1 MANCIRCGRK
11 LPPLSFKK
19 ICEWCVHHEA
29 AQRGEDSGSVPQP
42 VMAAPW
48 VRRGEATITLTQ
60 VFFGANI
67 AVFLAMAFASSSL
80 MDFPG
85 DVLYWGANLGPYT
98 LSGQWWRLLTYMFL
112 HGGLMHIAFNMWC
125 LWDLGALCE
134 SLYGRWTFGAIYL
147 ITGIAGGLAS
157 VAWNPHVLS
166 VGASGAIF
174 GLAGALVASFYLG
187 EFTMPK
193 FALAGTLRSLIF
205 FLGFSLFFGFV
216 GGMFRGIDN
225 ACHIGGLVSGL
236 ILGALI
242 ARAAP
247 DPNALGRRASILLFM
262 ALVLAGSAMAVQCWR
277 GFPMRFALGLPSLS
291 ENGPNQAIAHL
302 QAVIRQRPNFTEAH
316 LALADAYF
324 SKGQYAQAESEFKRV
339 LELQPKQ
346 KTARLQLGMTY
357 LNEKR
362 PNDAENSFREF
373 LAEDTNDADARFGLA
388 LALAGEG
395 NHQAAIQEYIA
406 AAKLSEV
413 PTLYY
418 NLGISYAKLKMYD
431 EAIAANIKE
440 RDKNGDDIDIENA
453 LAEAYQAKGM
463 QQQAQEARSKA
474 AQLKE
479 QGTD

>member
-29 AQRGEDSGSVPQP
+29 VQRGEDSGAIPQP

-48 VRRGEATITLTQ
+48 VRRGESSISLTQ
-60 VFFGANI
+60 IFFGASV
-67 AVFLAMAFASSSL
+67 AVFIAMVLASGPSL
-80 MDFPG
+80 DFTGP
-85 DVLYWGANLGPYT
+85 VMIRLGANCGPYT
-98 LSGQWWRLLTYMFL
+98 LSGQWWRLVTYMFL
-112 HGGLMHIAFNMWC
+112 HGGLLHIAFNMWC
-125 LWDLGALCE
+125 LWDLGALAE
-134 SLYGRWTFGAIYL
+134 SLYGRWTFGTIYL
-147 ITGIAGGLAS
+147 ITGIGGGLAS
-157 VAWNPHVLS
+157 VAWNPQVLS

-174 GLAGALVASFYLG
+174 GLAGALIASFYLG
-187 EFTMPK
+187 EFSVPK
-193 FALAGTLRSLIF
+193 IAIGGTLRSLLVF
-205 FLGFSLFFGFV
+205 AGFNLFFGGVV
-216 GGMFRGIDN
+216 GGIDN

-236 ILGALI
+236 VLGALI
-242 ARAAP
+242 ARVAP
-247 DPNALGRRASILLFM
+247 DPNAVGRRISILLLM
-262 ALVLAGSAMAVQCWR
+262 ALVVAGGAMGVQRWR
-277 GFPMRFALGLPSLS
+277 GFPMRFTLRASSPF

-302 QAVIRQRPNFTEAH
+302 QAVIRQQPKFTEAH

-346 KTARLQLGMTY
+346 KAARFQLGMTY

-362 PNDAENSFREF
+362 AKDAENSFREL
-373 LAEDTNDADARFGLA
+373 LAEDANYADARFGLG
-388 LALAGEG
+388 LALAGED
-395 NHQAAIQEYIA
+395 NHQAAIEEYIA
-406 AAKLSEV
+406 AAKLSDF

-418 NLGISYAKLKMYD
+418 NLGISYSRLKMYD
-431 EAIAANIKE
+431 EAISAYVKE